1 MGIRMVRGVLQ
12 DEEKYEF
19 SLQTGNFPLP
29 WCLGQRV
36 IYSIMRIHVYIYI
49 YMQQIYNIYI
59 YPPWNQ
65 HSTRELMVGILVSF
79 WGWPIFRGS
88 LGFKEGIAIVH
99 QPKNTW
105 NMSRLSMLNFW
116 KSASWGT
123 FALFICEDESVMALT
138 YPFHSSPLD
147 RQHLLK
153 LMYFFSMSKKDSTK
167 MPSPS
172 SSMVLRFDLSTPI
185 LSMSHHVTSF
195 IVKPRCDCWLV

>member
-1 MGIRMVRGVLQ
+1 
-12 DEEKYEF
+12 
-19 SLQTGNFPLP
+19 
-29 WCLGQRV
+29 
-36 IYSIMRIHVYIYI
+36 
-49 YMQQIYNIYI
+49 
-59 YPPWNQ
+59 
-65 HSTRELMVGILVSF
+65 
-79 WGWPIFRGS
+79 
-88 LGFKEGIAIVH
+88 
-99 QPKNTW
+99 
-105 NMSRLSMLNFW
+105 MSRLSMLNFW

-147 RQHLLK
+147 RKHLLK

-195 IVKPRCDCWLV
+195 IVKPRCDCWLVKNQIPLNQSTPQNNHCLFWYCCWPIPTKNIFSQRVGAILLILGCIVLVELLRSRLCRDGCSQPTLTPLTTLGYNMLFLN